1 MGATAVQSGWACGTD
16 EHSLCSHPKLR
27 GSDHL
32 GRGVQLAAL
41 LSWGEGL
48 APSSFQE
55 EGGHQNEPST
65 DSWGG
70 GVFSGN
76 PGAKRRNGTGQ
87 PEPQGG
93 PLHSVMRQNED
104 WRLERG
110 PGLRQYFLL
119 ACPPA
124 FLPLLCF
131 LHSLQLPLIRP
142 CQDSA

>member
-1 MGATAVQSGWACGTD
+1 MGATAVESGWACGTD

-65 DSWGG
+65 HSWGG
-70 GVFSGN
+70 GFSQETLGPREEMVLVSPN
-76 PGAKRRNGTGQ
+76 PREVHCT
-87 PEPQGG
+87 P
-93 PLHSVMRQNED
+93 
-104 WRLERG
+104 
-110 PGLRQYFLL
+110 
-119 ACPPA
+119 
-124 FLPLLCF
+124 
-131 LHSLQLPLIRP
+131 
-142 CQDSA
+142 